1 MRFEK
6 LTLKAQ
12 DAFHLAQETAE
23 QRQHQLIEDVHM
35 LSGLLHQ
42 KESLS
47 LSLLQKV
54 GISTDSLSTDLERIL
69 SQMPKV
75 TGTNTSHGS
84 ALAPNFQQLS
94 QRAFGE
100 AEKLGDEYVSTE
112 HFLLAFLGGD
122 TPACKLLRSQAI
134 DRDSLLKAI
143 DSVRGGRKVSDQNP
157 EEKYQAL
164 EKFGIDLTA
173 KARQGALDPVI
184 GRDEEI
190 RRVIQVLSRR
200 TKNNPVLIG
209 APGVGKTAVA
219 EGLAQRIVSGDIPE
233 GLRGKSVIVLDMG
246 ALVAGSKY
254 RGEFEERLKA
264 VLDDIVR
271 AEGQVVLFI
280 DEIHTLVGAGR
291 AEGSMD
297 AANLLKPML
306 ARGELRC
313 IGATTLDEY
322 RKYIEK
328 DKALERR
335 FQTVLVDEPTVEE
348 TISILRGLKQR
359 YEIHH
364 GVRITDGAIVAAS
377 TLSQRYITDRFL
389 PDKAIDLIDEAASR
403 LKIEIDSVPAAI
415 DDVERQIIQIQ
426 IDKAA
431 LEKETDE
438 ASRERLA
445 DAERRLS
452 DLQEQASGLRAEWQ
466 KEKDAIDAIRQVK
479 EEIDRLKYELE
490 QARNDSDFAK
500 ASEIQYGTLL
510 ASERRLQELTET
522 ASNVQNRMLKEE
534 VSSEDIAEI
543 VSKWTG
549 VPVSRLLE
557 GEMQK
562 LLSMEEVLTHRVV
575 GQSNAI
581 HAVSEAIR
589 RARTGL
595 SDPNRPIGTFMFL
608 GPTGVGKTELAKALA
623 GFLFNDEKA
632 MVRID
637 MSEFSE
643 KHSVARLVGAPPG
656 YVGYDEGGQLTEAI
670 RRKPFSVI
678 LLDEIEKAH
687 PEVFNILLQ
696 VMDDGRLT
704 DGQGRTIDFKNA
716 VLILTGN
723 IGAHHFSPVSAES
736 TEERERLVKEE
747 LHNYFRP
754 EFLNRLDEIVVFN
767 SLHAV
772 NLREIARLQT
782 LSLADRL
789 AERRIEIEFS
799 NEALDYL
806 AQKGF
811 DPQFGAR
818 PIRRIVER
826 EVANALATK
835 MLQGQI
841 KAGQKILVSSGAD
854 GLEFATS
861 DSQTV

>member
-12 DAFHLAQETAE
+12 DAFHLAQEAAE
-23 QRQHQLIEDVHM
+23 QQQHQLIEDVHM
-35 LSGLLHQ
+35 LYGLLHQ

-47 LSLLQKV
+47 ASLLQKV
-54 GISTDSLSTDLERIL
+54 GISTDALNADLDRAL

-75 TGTNTSHGS
+75 SGTNTSHGS
-84 ALAPNFQQLS
+84 ALSPNFQQLS

-122 TPACKLLRSQAI
+122 TPACKLLRAQQV

-143 DSVRGGRKVSDQNP
+143 DSVRGGRKVMDQNP

-190 RRVIQVLSRR
+190 RRVVQVLSRR

-219 EGLAQRIVSGDIPE
+219 EGLAQRIISGDVPE

-264 VLDDIVR
+264 VLDDIAR

-403 LKIEIDSVPAAI
+403 LKIEIDSVPSAI

-431 LEKETDE
+431 LEKETDD

-452 DLQEQASGLRAEWQ
+452 DLQEQAAGLRAEWQ
-466 KEKDAIDAIRQVK
+466 KEKEAIDAIRQVK

-500 ASEIQYGTLL
+500 ASEIQYGSLL
-510 ASERRLQELTET
+510 ASERRLQELTDT

-534 VSSEDIAEI
+534 VGSEDIAEI

-562 LLSMEEVLTHRVV
+562 LLSMEEVLSNRVV
-575 GQSNAI
+575 GQSSAI

-704 DGQGRTIDFKNA
+704 DGQGRTVDFKNA

-723 IGAHHFSPVSAES
+723 IGAHHFSPVSSE
-736 TEERERLVKEE
+736 TPEERERLVKED

-782 LSLADRL
+782 LSLAERL

-806 AQKGF
+806 AHKGF

-826 EVANALATK
+826 EVANALATQ

-841 KAGQKILVSSGAD
+841 KAGQKIVVSAGVD
-854 GLEFATS
+854 GLEFATT